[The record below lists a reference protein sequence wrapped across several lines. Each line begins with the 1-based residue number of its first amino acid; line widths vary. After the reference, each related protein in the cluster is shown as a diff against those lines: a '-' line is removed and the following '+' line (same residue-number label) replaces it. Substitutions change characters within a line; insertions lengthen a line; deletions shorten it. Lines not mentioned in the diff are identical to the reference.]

1 MEAFGSERQ
10 HLAAVSWAEG
20 FDGDGAGGVEL
31 GGGEEDAEVVLGV
44 DAQQA
49 GLDLAVLALGEHVE
63 KEGEKVGRMGGV
75 LA

>member
-1 MEAFGSERQ
+1 MAGCGSERQ
-10 HLAAVSWAEG
+10 HPVAGSWAEG

-31 GGGEEDAEVVLGV
+31 GGGEEDAEVVLGL

-63 KEGEKVGRMGGV
+63 KEGEKVGRTGGV